1 MAGNLWGA
9 DVAQLRMLA
18 QQFGT
23 ASESLM
29 QQSSS
34 LTGAINNGSGSWKGA
49 DSARFRSEWNGSHR
63 ALIQQT
69 ADALKQESKRLLANA
84 DDQEKESNA
93 APGSGGGP
101 GGGGSS
107 SPNGPG
113 GSSTPF
119 DPWGPDWISDGDSP
133 FRSGW
138 DAYNGVLGL
147 KTVPLGLRDFSQFAA
162 RHGDEVNALFGA
174 GHDLA
179 AWKRIFNKDLWE
191 AAARSDGLRGAF
203 SGTADLLSG
212 KFGDFAEM
220 ARGAGAADLG
230 PWAKFGLNSAGHALG
245 GISVGLDG
253 LDTVNAIREGETGD
267 ALKSGLKTALGVG
280 SFFPPP
286 VGVTCM
292 VIGGAWAAVELIP
305 GAKDS
310 IDNAFDAVG
319 DFTEDAAENIGE
331 GVKDFFGF

>member
-1 MAGNLWGA
+1 VAGNLWGA
-9 DVAQLRMLA
+9 DVAQLRTLA

-23 ASESLM
+23 ASDSLM

-34 LTGAINNGSGSWKGA
+34 LTGVINNASASWKGA

-69 ADALKQESKRLLANA
+69 ADALRQESKRLLANA
-84 DDQEKESNA
+84 DEQEKASNG
-93 APGSGGGP
+93 APGSGGGGP
-101 GGGGSS
+101 FGGS
-107 SPNGPG
+107 GPG
-113 GSSTPF
+113 GPANPF
-119 DPWGPDWISDGDSP
+119 SPWGPDWISDGDSP
-133 FRSGW
+133 FRTGW

-147 KTVPLGLRDFSQFAA
+147 KTVPLGLRDISQFAA
-162 RHGDEVNALFGA
+162 RHGNEVNALFGA

-191 AAARSDGLRGAF
+191 AAARSDSLRGAF

-220 ARGAGAADLG
+220 ARGAGATDLA
-230 PWAKFGLNSAGHALG
+230 PLAKFGLNSAGHALG

-310 IDNAFDAVG
+310 IDKTFDAIG
-319 DFTEDAAENIGE
+319 DFSEDAAENIGE

>member
-9 DVAQLRMLA
+9 DVAQLRTLA

-34 LTGAINNGSGSWKGA
+34 LTGVINNGSGSWKGA
-49 DSARFRSEWNGSHR
+49 DSERFRSEWNGSHR

-69 ADALKQESKRLLANA
+69 AHALKQESKRLLANA
-84 DDQEKESNA
+84 DEQEKASNA
-93 APGSGGGP
+93 APGSGGGGP
-101 GGGGSS
+101 FGGRGHAGR
-107 SPNGPG
+107 PAN
-113 GSSTPF
+113 PF
-119 DPWGPDWISDGDSP
+119 SPWGPDWISDGDSP
-133 FRSGW
+133 FRTGW

-147 KTVPLGLRDFSQFAA
+147 KTVPLGIRDFQQFLA
-162 RHGDEVNALFGA
+162 RHGREVDALLAA
-174 GHDLA
+174 GHDWA
-179 AWKRIFNKDLWE
+179 AVKRTFNKDLWE
-191 AAARSDGLRGAF
+191 AAARSDSLRGAF

-230 PWAKFGLNSAGHALG
+230 PWAKFGLNSAGHAIG

-253 LDTVNAIREGETGD
+253 LDTVNAIRDGETGD

-310 IDNAFDAVG
+310 IDNAFDAIG
-319 DFTEDAAENIGE
+319 DFTEDATENIGE